1 MDHFLSFST
10 EGLSKKLSPH
20 RFAHSVGVSQTA
32 VKLAGL
38 YGGDVDKARVAGL
51 LHDCARDLSSHILL
65 KMAESFGI
73 VVSDVETACPMLL
86 HAPVG
91 ACLARTDF
99 GITDEEILTAIRWH
113 TTGCRDMSLLAKIIF
128 LADYIEPQRDFPGVD
143 SLRELAWRDLDK
155 AVLAGYDQTLLYI
168 IRQGGLIHS
177 ASVDGRNALI
187 TGMHY

>member
-1 MDHFLSFST
+1 MDNFSPFLT
-10 EGLSKKLSPH
+10 ERLSKRLLPH
-20 RFAHSVGVSQTA
+20 RFDHSVGVSQTA

-38 YGGDVDKARVAGL
+38 YGGDVSKARVAGL

-73 VVSDVETACPMLL
+73 VVSDVEAECPMLL

-91 ACLARTDF
+91 ACLAKADF
-99 GITDEEILTAIRWH
+99 GITDEEILAAIRCH

-143 SLRELAWRDLDK
+143 ILRELAWRDLDK

-168 IRQGGLIHS
+168 IRQGGLIHG
-177 ASVDGRNALI
+177 ASVEGRNALI
-187 TGMHY
+187 TSMQ